1 MRKLLEEEIDDI
13 EQEIYIEIEDYLET
27 NMAFWFESDFLERM
41 RDEIYGWIEIQSR
54 LENWNIEELPIDIE
68 RAIQETCHY
77 YDIPLRQIS
86 DEQENK
92 RQEKNIIQ
100 TKEKKEKILSDLN
113 QQPAIKQRTKEWY
126 EIRQTCFSA
135 SNIWKVFSSQAQQN
149 SLIYEKCNPESTQ
162 KKTREVSNA
171 TNPLNWGIKYEPV
184 SIQIYEHRNI
194 GTKVK
199 TDYSCILHP
208 NYSFIGA
215 SPDGIVISGEKTGR
229 MVEVKNIYNRE
240 ITGIPLD
247 EYWVQMQIQME
258 TCNLDECDFL
268 ETRIKEYETEAAF
281 YEDSLAEYKGVILFF
296 LPKPEARSETKPEA
310 RSETKPEA
318 RPEILEENTRKSPFF
333 EYMPLYISLEKQ
345 NIQKWIEDMQEK
357 FRSDYI
363 LYETVYWRL
372 DEYSCVLVERNS
384 EWFSTVLPKIETT
397 WKMVESERIT
407 GYGHRAPNRRNNT
420 HLEGEGSNR
429 RNNTHLEGEG
439 SNRRN
444 NTHLEGEG
452 SNRRSSSIDSTK
464 SDKPEDPNPNQIKV
478 IKLSHTLPD
487 PPPSLDLH
495 SLAW

>member
-13 EQEIYIEIEDYLET
+13 EKEIYAEIEDYLET
-27 NMAFWFESDFLERM
+27 NMVFWFEADFLERM
-41 RDEIYGWIEIQSR
+41 RDEIMAWIEIQSR
-54 LENWNIEELPIDIE
+54 LENWNIEDLPFDIE
-68 RAIQETCHY
+68 RAIQETCRY

-86 DEQENK
+86 EEQEK
-92 RQEKNIIQ
+92 KKQEKNKTQ
-100 TKEKKEKILSDLN
+100 TKEKKEQILSDLN
-113 QQPAIKQRTKEWY
+113 KQPAIKQRTKEWY
-126 EIRQTCFSA
+126 DIRQTCFSA
-135 SNIWKVFSSQAQQN
+135 SNLWKVFSSQAQQN
-149 SLIYEKCNPESTQ
+149 SLIYEKCNPESSQ

-184 SIQIYEHRNI
+184 SIQIYEHRNV

-208 NYSFIGA
+208 AYPFIGA
-215 SPDGIVISGEKTGR
+215 SPDGIVITGEKMGR

-281 YEDSLAEYKGVILFF
+281 YDDSLAEYKGVILFF
-296 LPKPEARSETKPEA
+296 LPK
-310 RSETKPEA
+310 
-318 RPEILEENTRKSPFF
+318 LEENPRKSPFF
-333 EYMPLYISLEKQ
+333 EYMPLFISLEKQ
-345 NIQKWIEDMQEK
+345 NIQKWIESMQEK
-357 FRSDYI
+357 FQSEYV

-372 DEYSCVLVERNS
+372 DEYSCVLVERNP
-384 EWFSTVLPKIETT
+384 EWFSAVLPKIETT

-420 HLEGEGSNR
+420 HPEGEEFKR
-429 RNNTHLEGEG
+429 RA
-439 SNRRN
+439 
-444 NTHLEGEG
+444 
-452 SNRRSSSIDSTK
+452 SSIDSTK

-478 IKLSHTLPD
+478 IKLSHALPD
-487 PPPSLDLH
+487 TNPPPPTLDFG

>member
-13 EQEIYIEIEDYLET
+13 EKEIYAEIEDYLET
-27 NMAFWFESDFLERM
+27 NMVFWFEADFLERM
-41 RDEIYGWIEIQSR
+41 RDEIMAWIEIQSR
-54 LENWNIEELPIDIE
+54 LENWNIEDLPFDIE
-68 RAIQETCHY
+68 RAIQETCRY

-86 DEQENK
+86 EEQEK
-92 RQEKNIIQ
+92 KKQEKNKTQ
-100 TKEKKEKILSDLN
+100 TKEKKEQILSELN

-126 EIRQTCFSA
+126 DIRQTCFSA
-135 SNIWKVFSSQAQQN
+135 SNLWKVFSSQAQQN
-149 SLIYEKCNPESTQ
+149 SLIYEKCNPESSQ

-184 SIQIYEHRNI
+184 SIQIYEHRNV

-208 NYSFIGA
+208 AYPFIGA
-215 SPDGIVISGEKTGR
+215 SPDGIVITGEKMGR

-281 YEDSLAEYKGVILFF
+281 YDDSLAEYKGVILFF
-296 LPKPEARSETKPEA
+296 LPK
-310 RSETKPEA
+310 
-318 RPEILEENTRKSPFF
+318 LEENPRKSPFF
-333 EYMPLYISLEKQ
+333 EYMPLFISLEKQ
-345 NIQKWIEDMQEK
+345 NIQKWIESMQEK
-357 FRSDYI
+357 FQSEYV

-372 DEYSCVLVERNS
+372 DEYSCVLVERNP
-384 EWFSTVLPKIETT
+384 EWFSAVLPKIETT

-420 HLEGEGSNR
+420 HPEGEEFKR
-429 RNNTHLEGEG
+429 RA
-439 SNRRN
+439 
-444 NTHLEGEG
+444 
-452 SNRRSSSIDSTK
+452 SSIDSTK

-478 IKLSHTLPD
+478 IKLSHALPD
-487 PPPSLDLH
+487 TNPPPPTLDFG

>member
-13 EQEIYIEIEDYLET
+13 EQEIYDEIEDYLES
-27 NMAFWFESDFLERM
+27 NLAFWFESDFLERM
-41 RDEIYGWIEIQSR
+41 REEIYAWMEIQSR
-54 LENWNIEELPIDIE
+54 FENWNIEDLPIDIE
-68 RAIQETCHY
+68 RAIKETCHY
-77 YDIPLRQIS
+77 YDIPLRQI
-86 DEQENK
+86 QEEPEKK
-92 RQEKNIIQ
+92 RQEKNKTQ
-100 TKEKKEKILSDLN
+100 TKETILSELN

-162 KKTREVSNA
+162 KKTKEVSNA

-184 SIQIYEHRNI
+184 SIQIYEHKQI

-208 NYSFIGA
+208 AYPFIGA
-215 SPDGIVISGEKTGR
+215 SPDGIVIAGEKTGR

-247 EYWVQMQIQME
+247 EYWIQMQIQME

-268 ETRIKEYETEAAF
+268 ETRIKEYETEVAF
-281 YEDSLAEYKGVILFF
+281 YMDSLAEFKGVILFF
-296 LPKPEARSETKPEA
+296 LPKPEARLEAKPEA
-310 RSETKPEA
+310 RSEET
-318 RPEILEENTRKSPFF
+318 TRISPFF

-357 FRSDYI
+357 FRSDYV

-372 DEYSCVLVERNS
+372 DEYSCVLVERNPD
-384 EWFSTVLPKIETT
+384 WFSTVLPKIETV

-420 HLEGEGSNR
+420 HPEGEGSNR
-429 RNNTHLEGEG
+429 RNNTHPEGEG

-444 NTHLEGEG
+444 NTHPEGEV
-452 SNRRSSSIDSTK
+452 SNRRNNTHQEGEWPNRRASSIDSTK
-464 SDKPEDPNPNQIKV
+464 LDKAEDPNPNQIKV
-478 IKLSHTLPD
+478 IKLSHALPETNPPTLD
-487 PPPSLDLH
+487 FG

>member
-1 MRKLLEEEIDDI
+1 MRKLSEEEIDDI
-13 EQEIYIEIEDYLET
+13 EQEIYDEIEDYLES
-27 NMAFWFESDFLERM
+27 NLAFWFEADFLERM
-41 RDEIYGWIEIQSR
+41 RDEIVAWMEIQSR
-54 LENWNIEELPIDIE
+54 LENWNIEDLPIDIE
-68 RAIQETCHY
+68 RAIQDTCHY

-86 DEQENK
+86 EEQEK
-92 RQEKNIIQ
+92 KKTQ
-100 TKEKKEKILSDLN
+100 TKEKKEQILSELN

-162 KKTREVSNA
+162 KRTREVSNA

-184 SIQIYEHRNI
+184 SIQIYEHKQF

-208 NYSFIGA
+208 VYPFIGA
-215 SPDGIVISGEKTGR
+215 SPDGIVISGEKMGR
-229 MVEVKNIYNRE
+229 MVEVKNIYNRD

-258 TCNLDECDFL
+258 TCDLDECDFL
-268 ETRIKEYETEAAF
+268 ETRIKEYETEQAF

-296 LPKPEARSETKPEA
+296 LPKPELQLNEDQTQ
-310 RSETKPEA
+310 
-318 RPEILEENTRKSPFF
+318 ITRKSPFF

-345 NIQKWIEDMQEK
+345 NIQKWIEDIQEK
-357 FRSDYI
+357 FRSEYV

-384 EWFSTVLPKIETT
+384 EWFSTVLPKIEVT

-439 SNRRN
+439 SNRR
-444 NTHLEGEG
+444 
-452 SNRRSSSIDSTK
+452 SNSIDSTK
-464 SDKPEDPNPNQIKV
+464 PDKQIKTESQEILINPNPNQIKV
-478 IKLSHTLPD
+478 IKLAHSVPD
-487 PPPSLDLH
+487 PYPSLDLS

>member
-27 NMAFWFESDFLERM
+27 NMAYYFEADFLERT
-41 RDEIYGWIEIQSR
+41 RDEIYGWMEIQSR
-54 LENWNIEELPIDIE
+54 LENWNIEDLPIDIE
-68 RAIQETCHY
+68 RAIKETCRY
-77 YDIPLRQIS
+77 YDIPLRQIQE
-86 DEQENK
+86 EQEIQK
-92 RQEKNIIQ
+92 QEKNRG
-100 TKEKKEKILSDLN
+100 KKEKILSDLN

-126 EIRQTCFSA
+126 DIRQTCFSA
-135 SNIWKVFSSQAQQN
+135 SNLWKVFSSQAQQN
-149 SLIYEKCNPESTQ
+149 SLIYEKCNPDSTQ

-171 TNPLNWGIKYEPV
+171 NNPLNWGIKYEPV
-184 SIQIYEHRNI
+184 SIQIYEHRNA

-208 NYSFIGA
+208 AYPFIGA

-247 EYWVQMQIQME
+247 EYWIQMQIQME

-268 ETRIKEYETEAAF
+268 ETRIKEYETEQAF
-281 YEDSLAEYKGVILFF
+281 YDDSLAEYKGVILFF
-296 LPKPEARSETKPEA
+296 LPKPEARLEAKPEA
-310 RSETKPEA
+310 RLEAKPESI
-318 RPEILEENTRKSPFF
+318 ETTRKSPCF
-333 EYMPLYISLEKQ
+333 EYMPLFVSLEKQ
-345 NIQKWIEDMQEK
+345 NIQKWIESMQEK
-357 FRSDYI
+357 FRSEYV

-372 DEYSCVLVERNS
+372 DEYSCVFVERNN
-384 EWFSTVLPKIETT
+384 EWFSAVLPKIEAT

-420 HLEGEGSNR
+420 HP
-429 RNNTHLEGEG
+429 EGEG

-452 SNRRSSSIDSTK
+452 SNRRSNSIDGTK
-464 SDKPEDPNPNQIKV
+464 SIPEPPEILLNPNQIKV
-478 IKLSHTLPD
+478 IKLAHTLPLL
-487 PPPSLDLH
+487 PTLDLH

>member
-13 EQEIYIEIEDYLET
+13 EQEIYDEIEDYLES
-27 NMAFWFESDFLERM
+27 NLAFWFESDFLERM
-41 RDEIYGWIEIQSR
+41 REEIYAWMEIQSR
-54 LENWNIEELPIDIE
+54 FENWNIEDLPIDIE
-68 RAIQETCHY
+68 RAIKETCHY
-77 YDIPLRQIS
+77 YDIPLRQI
-86 DEQENK
+86 QEEPEKK
-92 RQEKNIIQ
+92 RQEKNKTQ
-100 TKEKKEKILSDLN
+100 TKETILSELN

-184 SIQIYEHRNI
+184 SIQIYEHKQI

-208 NYSFIGA
+208 AYPFIGA
-215 SPDGIVISGEKTGR
+215 SPDGIVIAGEKTGR

-240 ITGIPLD
+240 ITRIPLD
-247 EYWVQMQIQME
+247 EYWIQMQIQME

-268 ETRIKEYETEAAF
+268 ETRIKEYETEVAF
-281 YEDSLAEYKGVILFF
+281 YEDSLAEFKGVILFF
-296 LPKPEARSETKPEA
+296 LAKPEARSE
-310 RSETKPEA
+310 ET
-318 RPEILEENTRKSPFF
+318 TRKSPFF

-357 FRSDYI
+357 FRSDYV

-372 DEYSCVLVERNS
+372 DEYSCVLVERNPD
-384 EWFSTVLPKIETT
+384 WFSTVLPKIETV
-397 WKMVESERIT
+397 WKMVECERIT

-420 HLEGEGSNR
+420 HPEGEGSNR
-429 RNNTHLEGEG
+429 RNNTHPEGEG
-439 SNRRN
+439 SNRRA
-444 NTHLEGEG
+444 
-452 SNRRSSSIDSTK
+452 SSIDSTK
-464 SDKPEDPNPNQIKV
+464 PDKAEDPNPNQIKV
-478 IKLSHTLPD
+478 IKLSHALLETNPPTLD
-487 PPPSLDLH
+487 FG

>member
-1 MRKLLEEEIDDI
+1 MRKLAEEEINDI
-13 EQEIYIEIEDYLET
+13 EQEIYAEIEEYLDIHL
-27 NMAFWFESDFLERM
+27 AFWFEADFLERM
-41 RDEIYGWIEIQSR
+41 RDEIMSWMEIQAR
-54 LENWNIEELPIDIE
+54 LENWNIEDLPIDIE
-68 RAIQETCHY
+68 RVIQETCHY
-77 YDIPLRQIS
+77 YDIPLRQNPNNGT
-86 DEQENK
+86 QN
-92 RQEKNIIQ
+92 EKNITRQ
-100 TKEKKEKILSDLN
+100 QSKKRKEQILSELN

-149 SLIYEKCNPESTQ
+149 SLIYEKCNPESSQ

-184 SIQIYEHRNI
+184 SIQIYEHRNV

-208 NYSFIGA
+208 AYPFIGA

-258 TCNLDECDFL
+258 TCDLDECDFL
-268 ETRIKEYETEAAF
+268 ETRIKEYETEPAF

-296 LPKPEARSETKPEA
+296 LPK
-310 RSETKPEA
+310 
-318 RPEILEENTRKSPFF
+318 LEENTRKSPFF
-333 EYMPLYISLEKQ
+333 EYMPLFISLEKQ
-345 NIQKWIEDMQEK
+345 NIQKWIESMQEK
-357 FRSDYI
+357 FQSEYV

-372 DEYSCVLVERNS
+372 DEYSCVLVERNQ

-420 HLEGEGSNR
+420 HLDGEGSNR
-429 RNNTHLEGEG
+429 RNNTHPEGEVY
-439 SNRRN
+439 RQRA
-444 NTHLEGEG
+444 
-452 SNRRSSSIDSTK
+452 SSIDSTK
-464 SDKPEDPNPNQIKV
+464 PDKQIKTESQENNPNTNTNHIKV
-478 IKLSHTLPD
+478 IKLAHTLPQL
-487 PPPSLDLH
+487 PTLDLS
-495 SLAW
+495 SLALVEPRPRPN

>member
-13 EQEIYIEIEDYLET
+13 EQEIYDEIEDYLEL
-27 NMAFWFESDFLERM
+27 NLSYYFEADFLERM

-54 LENWNIEELPIDIE
+54 LENWNIEDLPIDIE
-68 RAIQETCHY
+68 RAIKETCHY
-77 YDIPLRQIS
+77 YDIPLRQNPNTIQS
-86 DEQENK
+86 
-92 RQEKNIIQ
+92 QEKNRKQ
-100 TKEKKEKILSDLN
+100 KEQILSELN

-162 KKTREVSNA
+162 KKKRVVSNA

-184 SIQIYEHRNI
+184 SIQIYEHKQM

-208 NYSFIGA
+208 NYPFIGA

-229 MVEVKNIYNRE
+229 MVEVKNIYNRD

-247 EYWVQMQIQME
+247 EYWIQMQIQME

-296 LPKPEARSETKPEA
+296 LPKQEFN
-310 RSETKPEA
+310 
-318 RPEILEENTRKSPFF
+318 EEQTQTTRKSPFF

-357 FRSDYI
+357 FRSEYV

-372 DEYSCVLVERNS
+372 DEYSCVFIERNP
-384 EWFSTVLPKIETT
+384 EWFSTVLPKIELI

-407 GYGHRAPNRRNNT
+407 GYGHRAPRQRA
-420 HLEGEGSNR
+420 
-429 RNNTHLEGEG
+429 
-439 SNRRN
+439 
-444 NTHLEGEG
+444 
-452 SNRRSSSIDSTK
+452 SSIDSTK
-464 SDKPEDPNPNQIKV
+464 PDKIEIIKSPEILLNPNTIQIKV
-478 IKLSHTLPD
+478 IKLSHTLP
-487 PPPSLDLH
+487 PPSPSLDLYH
-495 SLAW
+495 

>member
-13 EQEIYIEIEDYLET
+13 EKEIYAEIEDYLET
-27 NMAFWFESDFLERM
+27 NMVFWFEADFLERM
-41 RDEIYGWIEIQSR
+41 RDEIMAWIEIQSR
-54 LENWNIEELPIDIE
+54 LENWNIEDLPFDIE
-68 RAIQETCHY
+68 RAIQDICHY

-86 DEQENK
+86 EEQEK
-92 RQEKNIIQ
+92 KKQEKNKTQ
-100 TKEKKEKILSDLN
+100 TKEKKEQILSDLN
-113 QQPAIKQRTKEWY
+113 KQPAIKQRTKEWY
-126 EIRQTCFSA
+126 DIRQTCFSA
-135 SNIWKVFSSQAQQN
+135 SNLWKVFSSQAQQN
-149 SLIYEKCNPESTQ
+149 SLIYEKCNPESSQ

-184 SIQIYEHRNI
+184 SIQIYEHRNV

-208 NYSFIGA
+208 AYPFIGA
-215 SPDGIVISGEKTGR
+215 SPDGIVITGEKMGR

-281 YEDSLAEYKGVILFF
+281 YDDSLAEYKGVILFF
-296 LPKPEARSETKPEA
+296 LPK
-310 RSETKPEA
+310 
-318 RPEILEENTRKSPFF
+318 LEENPRKSPFF
-333 EYMPLYISLEKQ
+333 EYMPLFISLEKQ
-345 NIQKWIEDMQEK
+345 NIQKWIESMQEK
-357 FRSDYI
+357 FQSEYV

-372 DEYSCVLVERNS
+372 DEYSCVLVERNP
-384 EWFSTVLPKIETT
+384 EWFSAVLPKIETT

-420 HLEGEGSNR
+420 HPEGEEFKR
-429 RNNTHLEGEG
+429 RA
-439 SNRRN
+439 
-444 NTHLEGEG
+444 
-452 SNRRSSSIDSTK
+452 SSIDSTK

-478 IKLSHTLPD
+478 IKLSHALPD
-487 PPPSLDLH
+487 TNPPPPTLDFG